1 MNAPSRIE
9 TTPATQPYDSREETI
24 EAFASHVDRGKA
36 RALAAIGVDLV
47 IGERQGARFRDAYT
61 GRAYWNCHCNG
72 GVFNLGHRNPAVIGA
87 IVIGSVLVGWFVP
100 LLGLTLLGFVAVD
113 MVVGVFQR
121 RRASSGT
128 NE

>member
-1 MNAPSRIE
+1 MGL
-9 TTPATQPYDSREETI
+9 
-24 EAFASHVDRGKA
+24 H
-36 RALAAIGVDLV
+36 
-47 IGERQGARFRDAYT
+47 
-61 GRAYWNCHCNG
+61 
-72 GVFNLGHRNPAVIGA
+72 PAVIGA